1 PSSARPKSP
10 DTSARSS
17 VRDSALQL
25 VRRQYPHAEALDP
38 DRISFTV
45 TLRALVR
52 TIGRTA
58 PPARLLHDAL
68 REIHA
73 HPLLT
78 RRPRAKPRERKGTVA
93 LAKAITTRPPS
104 KVDNKITTRAP
115 RGN

>member
-1 PSSARPKSP
+1 MAQELY
-10 DTSARSS
+10 
-17 VRDSALQL
+17 ALLIVYQL
-25 VRRQYPHAEALDP
+25 VQITRARAARTYPHAEALDP
-38 DRISFTV
+38 DRLSFTV

-104 KVDNKITTRAP
+104 KVDNKITTEVSP
-115 RGN
+115 